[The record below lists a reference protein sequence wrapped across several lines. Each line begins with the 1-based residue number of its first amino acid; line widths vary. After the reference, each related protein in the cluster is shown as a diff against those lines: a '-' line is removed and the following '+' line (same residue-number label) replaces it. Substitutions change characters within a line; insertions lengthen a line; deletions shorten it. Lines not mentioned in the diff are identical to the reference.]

1 MDIEKLTSYKPIDI
15 SELAATEMDI
25 EIEKG
30 YQDMLESRTRPA
42 KKVFDDIRSDYKK
55 V

>member
-1 MDIEKLTSYKPIDI
+1 MDIGKIKSYNPISI
-15 SELAATEMDI
+15 SELSTTEMDI

-30 YQDMLESRTRPA
+30 YQDMLKSRTRPA
-42 KKVFDDIRSDYKK
+42 KKVFDDIRSDYQK